1 MVVPHQQQAVTW
13 LVALA
18 VLAVLALSAAG
29 CSFLGVSASC
39 GRDRYGMPTCP
50 VTSKFI
56 DSQPEAHL
64 VYPGSTAF
72 GNNGGQP
79 EQHLLFSTNPAD
91 VHLYVVTAASMPTV
105 YAWYRAWLTSHGWQ
119 FASGAP
125 LGPLGVDSQAYDKGT
140 RESFDIQHDSW
151 GAVRWF
157 KVPFPKRIMKLSNE
171 TLYSIIFIIEPYK
184 N

>member
-1 MVVPHQQQAVTW
+1 MVVPHQQQTVTR

-29 CSFLGVSASC
+29 CSFLGVSTSC

-56 DSQPEAHL
+56 DSQPEARL
-64 VYPGSTAF
+64 VYPGATAF

-91 VHLYVVTAASMPTV
+91 VNFYVVTAASMSTV
-105 YAWYRAWLTSHGWQ
+105 YAWYRAWLTGHGWQ
-119 FASGAP
+119 PSGGTGARATWSRCS
-125 LGPLGVDSQAYDKGT
+125 GVLQG
-140 RESFDIQHDSW
+140 RQ
-151 GAVRWF
+151 GV
-157 KVPFPKRIMKLSNE
+157 L
-171 TLYSIIFIIEPYK
+171 
-184 N
+184 

>member
-1 MVVPHQQQAVTW
+1 MVVPHQQQTVTR

-29 CSFLGVSASC
+29 CSFLGVSTSC

-56 DSQPEAHL
+56 DSQPEARL
-64 VYPGSTAF
+64 VYPGATAF

-79 EQHLLFSTNPAD
+79 EQHLPFSTNPAD
-91 VHLYVVTAASMPTV
+91 VSFYGITPASMPTV

-119 FASGAP
+119 PSGALA
-125 LGPLGVDSQAYDKGT
+125 LGELGVDAQAYYKGA

-151 GAVRWF
+151 FMVRWM

-171 TLYSIIFIIEPYK
+171 TLYSITFIIEPYK